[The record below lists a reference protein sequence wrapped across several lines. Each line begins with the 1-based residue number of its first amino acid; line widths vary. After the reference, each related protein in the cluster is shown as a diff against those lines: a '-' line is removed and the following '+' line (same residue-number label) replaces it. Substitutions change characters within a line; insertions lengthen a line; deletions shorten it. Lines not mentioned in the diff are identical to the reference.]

1 MRFLF
6 RVVCCTDDESKVER
20 NHDSYLINAI
30 HQLFPTRI
38 LDKIT
43 PYQQDTKYPSRIR
56 TNKELIYIYVLKK
69 GWIGLVHKSTNS
81 CQPKRGSN
89 HYCACLIKLLLKFA
103 ARHLRCALS
112 RENFPPRQGNSIA
125 QSSEKINSSWTGGV
139 RAVAFNST

>member
-1 MRFLF
+1 M
-6 RVVCCTDDESKVER
+6 
-20 NHDSYLINAI
+20 
-30 HQLFPTRI
+30 
-38 LDKIT
+38 
-43 PYQQDTKYPSRIR
+43 
-56 TNKELIYIYVLKK
+56 NKELIYIYVLKK
-69 GWIGLVHKSTNS
+69 GWIGLVHNGRQSTNS

-103 ARHLRCALS
+103 ARHLWCALS